1 MNRRFKIVGTIM
13 AVFALAVVVIAAR
26 GGWLNAWLSEPT
38 APPIA
43 SPQSLPAK
51 PGGGSGAPTGPN
63 EQVKLSPQAADNLR
77 LSTGPLRIT
86 TYRKTIEIPGT
97 VVDRPGVSDRG
108 VVSPAAGV
116 VSAIHRHAG
125 DVVRPGEPLFTL
137 RLVGETLHSSQ
148 TELFK
153 ATKDQEITREQIAR
167 LDDLA
172 QAGGIPQ
179 SRLIELRND
188 LRRSEVAVQAHRQ
201 DLRLRGL
208 SPEQIDGVA
217 EGNFVSEVVVV
228 VPPQQPPSDRPSEES
243 LGSEP
248 DIAPRLPEPTVFE
261 VKALVAKLGQQFQAG
276 ETLCSLSNHQSL
288 FIEGQAFQKEV
299 ALLQRAAENR
309 FPIRVEILEETEQD
323 WPESIPTVVIHH
335 ISNTLNDDNRTVA
348 FYLPL
353 ENQFRTYQ
361 RGSGQ
366 GLLWRFRPGQ
376 RVRLHLEVETL
387 DNVFVLPAGA
397 VVKEGPEFYLFRRD
411 GGVFKRRPVH
421 VIHQTR
427 DEVVIAND
435 GSVPPGI
442 HVAKNG
448 AVQLNRVLQSQG
460 SPAPAGMHVHADGSV
475 HTMH

>member
-1 MNRRFKIVGTIM
+1 LNRTFKIVGAA
-13 AVFALAVVVIAAR
+13 AVILGMVGVVIAAR
-26 GGWLNAWLSEPT
+26 GGWLNDWLPESAEPSPT
-38 APPIA
+38 A
-43 SPQSLPAK
+43 SPSATDNVS
-51 PGGGSGAPTGPN
+51 GSGAPMSPN
-63 EQVKLSPQAADNLR
+63 EQVKLSPQAEDNLR
-77 LSTGPLRIT
+77 LSTGPMRIT
-86 TYRKTIEIPGT
+86 TYRKTIEIPGR

-137 RLVGETLHSSQ
+137 RLVGESLHSSQ

-167 LDDLA
+167 LDGLA
-172 QAGGIPQ
+172 QSGGIPQ

-208 SPEQIDGVA
+208 SAEQIDGVA

-228 VPPQQPPSDRPSEES
+228 VPPHTNPTDDPPEES
-243 LGSEP
+243 PSSEL
-248 DIAPRLPEPTVFE
+248 DLAPQATEPAVFE
-261 VKALVAKLGQQFQAG
+261 VKELTARLGQQFQAG

-309 FPIRVEILEETEQD
+309 FPIRVEILEETEQG
-323 WPESIPTVVIHH
+323 WPESIPAVVIHH

-353 ENQFRTYQ
+353 ENQFRTYE
-361 RGSGQ
+361 RGSDK
-366 GLLWRFRPGQ
+366 GLVWRFRPGQ
-376 RVRLHLEVETL
+376 RVRLHLEFETL
-387 DNVFVLPAGA
+387 KNVFVLPAEA

-411 GGVFKRRPVH
+411 GEVFKRRPVH
-421 VIHQTR
+421 VVHQTR

-448 AVQLNRVLQSQG
+448 AVQLNRVLKSQG
-460 SPAPAGMHVHADGSV
+460 SPAPAGVHVHADGSV
-475 HTMH
+475 HTNR

>member
-1 MNRRFKIVGTIM
+1 MNRLFKIVGAA
-13 AVFALAVVVIAAR
+13 AVTLGIGGVVIAAR
-26 GGWLNAWLSEPT
+26 GGWLNDWLFESTEQSST
-38 APPIA
+38 A
-43 SPQSLPAK
+43 SPQTTPTNYVA
-51 PGGGSGAPTGPN
+51 GSGDPIGPP
-63 EQVKLSPQAADNLR
+63 EQVKLSPQARDNLR
-77 LSTGPLRIT
+77 LSMGPLRIT

-97 VVDRPGVSDRG
+97 VVDRPGVSDLG
-108 VVSPAAGV
+108 VVSPASGV

-137 RLVGETLHSSQ
+137 RLVGESLHSSQ

-153 ATKDQEITREQIAR
+153 ATKDQEITQEQIAR
-167 LDDLA
+167 LDGLA

-228 VPPQQPPSDRPSEES
+228 VPPHPPGIDSSPEA
-243 LGSEP
+243 
-248 DIAPRLPEPTVFE
+248 APQSPEPAVFE
-261 VKALVAKLGQQFQAG
+261 IKALVAKLGQQFQAG
-276 ETLCSLSNHQSL
+276 ETLCSLSNHRSL

-299 ALLQRAAENR
+299 ALLQRATENR
-309 FPIRVEILEETEQD
+309 FPIRVEILEETEQG
-323 WPESIPTVVIHH
+323 WPESIPAVVIHH

-361 RGSGQ
+361 RGSDQ
-366 GLLWRFRPGQ
+366 GLVWRFRPGQ

-387 DNVFVLPAGA
+387 ENVFVLPAGA

-411 GGVFKRRPVH
+411 AGVFIRRPVH
-421 VIHQTR
+421 VVHQTR

-460 SPAPAGMHVHADGSV
+460 SPAPADVHVHADGSV
-475 HTMH
+475 HTNH